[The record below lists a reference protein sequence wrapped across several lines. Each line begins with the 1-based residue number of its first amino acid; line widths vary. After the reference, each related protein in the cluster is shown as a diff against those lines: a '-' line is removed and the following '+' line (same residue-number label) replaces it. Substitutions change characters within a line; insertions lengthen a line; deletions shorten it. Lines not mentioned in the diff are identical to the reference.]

1 MSLVIFIIHMSVIIV
16 DKWGNRHVDV
26 LFVMLSVVDGD
37 DLSNY
42 DMADEMQQQ
51 TARDSDTLN
60 ELHREL
66 TSHNLGSY

>member
-1 MSLVIFIIHMSVIIV
+1 LSLVIFIIHMSVIIV